1 MAGSIQLVEQ
11 VFKGL
16 SNLTLAGIN
25 APRFAHCGI
34 YSRYILELAC
44 SPSVA
49 CISAPINQL
58 EAGRERNSLYASV
71 AQSFVTLGGIDGMA
85 KTNVYPVMDWEE
97 IERAHFAQQHC
108 SI

>member
-1 MAGSIQLVEQ
+1 MAGSTQLVEQ

-58 EAGRERNSLYASV
+58 EAGGDCRSLYAWF
-71 AQSFVTLGGIDGMA
+71 APNYEMLDGIEGMA

>member
-1 MAGSIQLVEQ
+1 MAGSTQLVEQ

-58 EAGRERNSLYASV
+58 EAGGDCRSLYA
-71 AQSFVTLGGIDGMA
+71 
-85 KTNVYPVMDWEE
+85 
-97 IERAHFAQQHC
+97 
-108 SI
+108 

>member
-1 MAGSIQLVEQ
+1 MAGSIQVVEQ

-34 YSRYILELAC
+34 YSRYILEVTC

-49 CISAPINQL
+49 CIIAPINQL
-58 EAGRERNSLYASV
+58 EAREGSRSSCASNLHYTGAPEWDGANGKNKCLSSDGLGRN
-71 AQSFVTLGGIDGMA
+71 
-85 KTNVYPVMDWEE
+85 
-97 IERAHFAQQHC
+97 
-108 SI
+108 

>member
-11 VFKGL
+11 VYKGL

-34 YSRYILELAC
+34 HSRYILESAC

-58 EAGRERNSLYASV
+58 EAGRDRITLYATV
-71 AQSFVTLGGIDGMA
+71 EQSFVRLNETGQKA